1 MCVCVSVC
9 VCVCARMCV
18 RVCLCARVRVC
29 VFMCVCECLCMCCVV
44 LSLSFATGVTQ
55 MHRPNLDSTELD
67 SRLIQKAERSGQAAA
82 RCTLLCCLHFL
93 CFRLHL
99 DVSILREQFKN
110 VTCR

>member
-9 VCVCARMCV
+9 VCVCACV
-18 RVCLCARVRVC
+18 FMCARVRVC

-67 SRLIQKAERSGQAAA
+67 SRLKPKAERSGAGRLQPAV
-82 RCTLLCCLHFL
+82 RYCVVCTFCAFVFTLMSVF
-93 CFRLHL
+93 
-99 DVSILREQFKN
+99 
-110 VTCR
+110 